1 MSTTNL
7 VLPAGRVVIIRSEYH
22 ETITFALLNGA
33 KAELAKLNLDEKQID
48 VITVPGAYELPAAA
62 SVVAAAPNVDAV
74 ICIGAVVKG
83 ETPHFDYI
91 CQTCAQGLSR
101 VAEANRK
108 PVTFG
113 VITANT
119 VEQAFERAGGRV
131 GNKGEEAA
139 RAAIELY
146 SALKH
151 WEQKQASAS

>member
-1 MSTTNL
+1 MSNQDL
-7 VLPAGRVVIIRSEYH
+7 LLPDGRIVIIRSEYH

-33 KAELAKLNLDEKQID
+33 KSELAKLGVPAELVD
-48 VITVPGAYELPAAA
+48 VVTVPGAYELPAAA
-62 SVVAAAPNVDAV
+62 ALVAPHENVAAV

-91 CQTCAQGLSR
+91 CQSCAQGLSR
-101 VAEANRK
+101 VAEATRK

-139 RAAIELY
+139 RAALELY

-151 WEQKQASAS
+151 WELQQASAS